1 LAPFLMI
8 DATKAM
14 ESRANAACGA
24 RAMLVTV
31 SGRRCLKWRDIRKT
45 VSWKL
50 RQVMFSVVVFGIAQ
64 PGQRA
69 WSRVSDGRLDVTV
82 SAKFNLVCNTN
93 QL

>member
-1 LAPFLMI
+1 
-8 DATKAM
+8 
-14 ESRANAACGA
+14 
-24 RAMLVTV
+24 
-31 SGRRCLKWRDIRKT
+31 
-45 VSWKL
+45 
-50 RQVMFSVVVFGIAQ
+50 MFSVVVFGIAQ